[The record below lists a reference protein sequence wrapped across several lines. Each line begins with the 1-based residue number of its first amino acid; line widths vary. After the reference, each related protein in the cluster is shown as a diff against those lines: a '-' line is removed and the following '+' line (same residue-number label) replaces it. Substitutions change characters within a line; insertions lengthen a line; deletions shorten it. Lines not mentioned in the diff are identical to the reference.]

1 MDALQ
6 IVVLVAALASLV
18 CWILSLI
25 TRDTSWVDRAWS
37 IVPVVYVWIFVAGA
51 FTADAGSARIVLMA
65 ILVTAW
71 GARLTFNFA
80 RKGGYTGM
88 EDYRWAILRK
98 RMRPWQF
105 QVFNLLFIIGYQ
117 MTLLVL
123 ITLPAWLAAQHPT
136 ALTGWDALFTIAFL
150 GFLVGE
156 TVADQQQWNFHQRKK
171 QAGGDLAPGFATTGL
186 FRYSRH
192 PNFFFEQAQWWAFYA
207 LCATAAATA
216 GAGVLGGVH
225 YSMGYCGHGVALASY
240 LGNIMGQVIAGSAR
254 VPDLGSDG
262 FRSLPFYGGIPG
274 SYQSLADTTGFVI
287 G

>member
-51 FTADAGSARIVLMA
+51 FTADAGSARIVLMG
-65 ILVTAW
+65 ILATAW

-207 LCATAAATA
+207 LGATAAATA
-216 GAGVLGGVH
+216 GAGVLGGVLNPTIV
-225 YSMGYCGHGVALASY
+225 GAAL
-240 LGNIMGQVIAGSAR
+240 LTVLF
-254 VPDLGSDG
+254 LGSTIFTESITASKYPAYADY
-262 FRSLPFYGGIPG
+262 RQTTSMLVPWPPRRRAVAP
-274 SYQSLADTTGFVI
+274 QS
-287 G
+287 

>member
-6 IVVLVAALASLV
+6 IVVIVAALASLG
-18 CWILSLI
+18 CWVLSLI

-51 FTADAGSARIVLMA
+51 FAVGNGSARVVLMGVLA
-65 ILVTAW
+65 TAW

-88 EDYRWAILRK
+88 EDYRWAILRG

-105 QVFNLLFIIGYQ
+105 QVFNVLFIIGYQ

-123 ITLPAWLAAQHPT
+123 ITLPAWLAAQNPA
-136 ALTGWDALFTIAFL
+136 ALTVWDIVFALAFVAFL
-150 GFLVGE
+150 AGE
-156 TVADQQQWNFHQRKK
+156 TIADQQQWEFHRRKRE
-171 QAGGDLAPGFATTGL
+171 AGGVLAPGFVTTGL

-207 LCATAAATA
+207 LGATAAVAS
-216 GAGVLGGVH
+216 GAGTIGGALNLTIIGAALLTVLFIGSTIFTESITASK
-225 YSMGYCGHGVALASY
+225 YPAYAEYQRATSMLVPWPPRNRAVA
-240 LGNIMGQVIAGSAR
+240 
-254 VPDLGSDG
+254 P
-262 FRSLPFYGGIPG
+262 
-274 SYQSLADTTGFVI
+274 QS
-287 G
+287 

>member
-37 IVPVVYVWIFVAGA
+37 IVPVVYVWIFVVGA
-51 FTADAGSARIVLMA
+51 FTADAGSARIVLMG
-65 ILVTAW
+65 ILATAW

-207 LCATAAATA
+207 LGATAAATA
-216 GAGVLGGVH
+216 GAGVLGGVLNPTIV
-225 YSMGYCGHGVALASY
+225 GAAL
-240 LGNIMGQVIAGSAR
+240 LTVLF
-254 VPDLGSDG
+254 LGSTIFTESITASKYPAYADY
-262 FRSLPFYGGIPG
+262 RQTTSMLVPWPPRRRAVAP
-274 SYQSLADTTGFVI
+274 QS
-287 G
+287 